1 MLLDIEA
8 ETSSWLLAIA
18 IAGVRLRRGSA
29 RCNRKRAQLRACVGG
44 RPGAELGRTNQTA
57 LMPTP
62 ILGTAS
68 VNLLEMTV
76 SKPPTQ
82 AEVQAIAE
90 KVNELIIA
98 LPP

>member
-1 MLLDIEA
+1 
-8 ETSSWLLAIA
+8 
-18 IAGVRLRRGSA
+18 
-29 RCNRKRAQLRACVGG
+29 
-44 RPGAELGRTNQTA
+44 
-57 LMPTP
+57 MPTP